1 MPDPLAASAARL
13 AADLAAYNRASEK
26 TRQLIADLR
35 AEREMGRA
43 LLAEVRDLL
52 TDSGPVIVEKALGP
66 AINLMSEQIGAR
78 MREAFERVDQQI
90 EGYLELSLGQD
101 AYSRIKGRPSI
112 PDLIAEARVEGGP

>member
-78 MREAFERVDQQI
+78 MREAVERVDQQI

-101 AYSRIKGRPSI
+101 AYSRIKGRQSI